1 MQIDSYQVRSIT
13 TLRLPHCT
21 EAQAA
26 MWSLCKAPQFIAPW
40 FSTRRRFRL
49 WLILWAPSCWSMPNA
64 SHVTEV
70 ILSLPLTQQ
79 PVCHSLKQKC
89 WTNQLNCKKSRNYAI
104 LSYYVWCFVHFFFF
118 LKCYVTEMT
127 SLSSFSVWTHIPSG
141 PICGTR
147 EPICQSNTR
156 GIQGPAPSHSIF
168 LASSFLTA
176 PRNGAGT
183 IWNPLIF
190 SHLQFSEHLN
200 CLQ

>member
-1 MQIDSYQVRSIT
+1 
-13 TLRLPHCT
+13 
-21 EAQAA
+21 
-26 MWSLCKAPQFIAPW
+26 
-40 FSTRRRFRL
+40 
-49 WLILWAPSCWSMPNA
+49 MPNA

-104 LSYYVWCFVHFFFF
+104 LSYYVWHFVHFFFSKVLCNRNDQP
-118 LKCYVTEMT
+118 LKLLCLNPY
-127 SLSSFSVWTHIPSG
+127 
-141 PICGTR
+141 PIWSHLWDQR
-147 EPICQSNTR
+147 AYMPIKY
-156 GIQGPAPSHSIF
+156 PWHSRPCSISINF
-168 LASSFLTA
+168 SSFLFSDC